1 MNAVQPTQKCATSA
15 TTSDGRETAGQAW
28 PKRWQTLG
36 QGLGVGRYTDQEF
49 AQLEFDKLWSR
60 VWQVAA
66 RLEEVPN
73 AGDYTTYKIG
83 DQSVLVVRVDEDTV
97 KAYYNFCPHRG
108 TALGDGCGHF
118 DKGRIVCPFH
128 GWRWDLSGNIQMV
141 LGREEFAGGKLQD
154 EDVSMREMHSA
165 VYGGFIF
172 INLADEPQ
180 PFDEFIA
187 PMRAFLDDFVLADMQ
202 HVWWKQATIPCNW
215 KVAQEAFFEAY
226 HVSAT
231 HPQLEKIGS
240 EVVYGDRTDGELM
253 YENITYVSEDN
264 GHGYFFGGEKT
275 PIAGH
280 VQDSQT
286 TDINELIDAMAA
298 RMSLTA
304 EGLEAMIL
312 PSDVEL
318 VLSLKD
324 KNLPAGTNIGAEYV
338 KLQYETAAR
347 QGRPMPKLTPEHVGK
362 WGGVNFIFPNLLILP
377 QAGHA
382 AMYRSRPHP
391 TDPNQC
397 IFEIRSITTLP
408 AGETAPR
415 AEVQHVVNP
424 KEDLGL
430 IPQQDLSN
438 LPRIQI
444 GLQSQGMKQVWLAE
458 NQEQLIRNMHREVDR
473 YLQAD

>member
-1 MNAVQPTQKCATSA
+1 MNAAQPSTACGA
-15 TTSDGRETAGQAW
+15 TTRPTECREATTPAW

-36 QGLGVGRYTDQEF
+36 QGLGVGRYTDKEF

-66 RLEEVPN
+66 RLEEIPQQ
-73 AGDYTTYKIG
+73 GDYTTYQIG
-83 DQSVLVVRVDEDTV
+83 DQSVLLVRVDADTV

-141 LGREEFAGGKLQD
+141 LGRQEFGGGKLQD
-154 EDVSMREMHSA
+154 QDVAMREVHSA
-165 VYGGFIF
+165 VCGGFIF

-231 HPQLEKIGS
+231 HPQLEKVGS
-240 EVVYGDRTDGELM
+240 EIVYGDRTDGEM
-253 YENITYVSEDN
+253 MFENLTYTTTDN
-264 GHGYFFGGEKT
+264 GHGYFYGGEKT
-275 PIAGH
+275 PMAGH
-280 VQDSQT
+280 VQGEVRNMD
-286 TDINELIDAMAA
+286 ELIEAMAA
-298 RMSLTA
+298 RMNLTA
-304 EGLEAMIL
+304 EGLQAMIL
-312 PSDVEL
+312 PGDIEL
-318 VLSLKD
+318 VLSLKE
-324 KNLPAGTNIGAEYV
+324 KNLPAGTNVGAEYV

-377 QAGHA
+377 QAGNA
-382 AMYRSRPHP
+382 AIYRSRPHP
-391 TDPNQC
+391 TDPDQC

-408 AGETAPR
+408 AGQTGPR
-415 AEVQHVVNP
+415 AEVQQVADP
-424 KEDLGL
+424 KADLGL

-438 LPRIQI
+438 LPRIQT
-444 GLQSQGMKQVWLAE
+444 GLHSKGMKQVWLAA
-458 NQEQLIRNMHREVDR
+458 NQEKLILNMHREMDR